1 MINVRR
7 SVFAGVSSL
16 LLVASVWAI
25 PKATPNARQEATG
38 HQSSAQPQS
47 ISGKI
52 TAVETNSFTL
62 NVTPSQTS
70 TPGQS
75 LTPQTN
81 TPKSMTFVIDG
92 NTTVEGKLKV
102 SSKADVTYRE
112 DNGSNVAISVHV
124 TP

>member
-1 MINVRR
+1 MIDVKR
-7 SVFAGVSSL
+7 SVFAGVSCL

-25 PKATPNARQEATG
+25 PKATPKARQEATG

-75 LTPQTN
+75 LTEQTN

-92 NTTVEGKLKV
+92 NTTVDGKLKV

>member
-1 MINVRR
+1 MTNVRR

-16 LLVASVWAI
+16 LLVASVWAV
-25 PKATPNARQEATG
+25 PKAGPNARHDATE
-38 HQSSAQPQS
+38 HQISAQPQS
-47 ISGKI
+47 VSGKI

-70 TPGQS
+70 KPGQS
-75 LTPQTN
+75 LMAQSN
-81 TPKSMTFVIDG
+81 APKTMTFQIDG
-92 NTTVEGKLKV
+92 NTAVEGKLKV
-102 SSKADVTYRE
+102 DSKAEVTYRV